1 MSIFSVYWLPFS
13 HGMGAQTDFDIC
25 CTVFSPLQ
33 NGKKKFKKKWYAKG
47 EKGLTMIAKKIGFLW
62 KNQYGWFFFEK

>member
-1 MSIFSVYWLPFS
+1 
-13 HGMGAQTDFDIC
+13 MGAQTDFDIC

-47 EKGLTMIAKKIGFLW
+47 EKGLTMIAKKIGFL
-62 KNQYGWFFFEK
+62 